1 MRAAILAIGSEL
13 LGTER
18 LDTNSLRLT
27 GALARHGVELRRKAV
42 TGDSEA
48 EIAAE
53 LTHTLPRVDLVLL
66 TGGLGPT
73 SDDVTREA
81 VAAALG
87 RRLIFHGE
95 TLARIERRF
104 QAMGLRMAS
113 VNRRQ
118 AEIVEGA
125 EVLPNANGTAP
136 GMRLATPSGAILFLF
151 PGVPSELE
159 AMIGTYLEPWL
170 AERSGG
176 AVRETAVLKVAC
188 VPESALEERIAPAY
202 AEFGREAIT
211 ILAKPGEIRLEMT
224 ATGPEAERRSRL
236 AAMQRR
242 LAELAGDAVYAERDA
257 DTLESVV
264 GDLLRRAG
272 RTLTAA
278 ESCTGGLLAERLTRV
293 PGSSDYFLGGAVVY
307 TNALKTRLVGV
318 PEALLAAH
326 GAVSEPVARAMA
338 EGVRRALGSDYGVG
352 ITGVAGPG
360 GGSEAK
366 PVGTVHLAVAGP
378 AADPAGAAAGA
389 ADVVHRQVRF
399 PGDRERVR
407 WQSSQLALEMLRRLL
422 LAGAAGPRAGAL
434 AADALWR

>member
-1 MRAAILAIGSEL
+1 MQAAILAIGTEL

-27 GALARHGVELRRKAV
+27 RALAAHGVELVRKAV
-42 TGDSEA
+42 AGDSEA

-53 LTHTLPRVDLVLL
+53 LASVLPRVDLVLV
-66 TGGLGPT
+66 TGGLGPP

-87 RRLIFHGE
+87 RRLVFDGE
-95 TLARIERRF
+95 VAARIESRF
-104 QAMGLRMAS
+104 QAMGLRMSA
-113 VNRRQ
+113 VNRKQ
-118 AEIVEGA
+118 AEIVDGA

-136 GMRLATPSGAILFLF
+136 GMRLATASGAVLFLF

-170 AERSGG
+170 ALRSGG

-224 ATGPEAERRSRL
+224 ATGPEAERRKRL
-236 AAMQRR
+236 AAMSAR
-242 LAELAGDAVYAERDA
+242 LAALAGEAVYADREA

-264 GDLLRRAG
+264 GELLRRQG
-272 RTLTAA
+272 RTLTVA

-293 PGSSDYFLGGAVVY
+293 PGSSDYFLGGVLVY
-307 TNALKTRLVGV
+307 TDGLKTRLVGV

-326 GAVSEPVARAMA
+326 GAVSEEVARAMA
-338 EGVRRALGSDYGVG
+338 EGVRRALESDYGIG

-360 GGSEAK
+360 GGSAAK

-378 AADPAGAAAGA
+378 LGVA
-389 ADVVHRQVRF
+389 HRQVRF

-422 LAGAAGPRAGAL
+422 RAPAAASAGSAANAV
-434 AADALWR
+434 WR

>member
-1 MRAAILAIGSEL
+1 MHAAILAIGTEL

-27 GALARHGVELRRKAV
+27 RALAAHGVELVRKAV
-42 TGDSEA
+42 AGDSEA

-53 LTHTLPRVDLVLL
+53 LASVLPRVDLMLV

-87 RRLIFHGE
+87 RRLVFDGE
-95 TLARIERRF
+95 VAARIESRF
-104 QAMGLRMAS
+104 QAMGLRMSA
-113 VNRRQ
+113 VNRKQ
-118 AEIVEGA
+118 AEIVDGA

-136 GMRLATPSGAILFLF
+136 GMRLAAPSGAVLFLF

-170 AERSGG
+170 ALRSGG

-224 ATGPEAERRSRL
+224 ATGPEAERRKRL
-236 AAMQRR
+236 AAMSAR
-242 LAELAGDAVYAERDA
+242 LAALAGEAVYADREA

-264 GDLLRRAG
+264 GELLRRQG
-272 RTLTAA
+272 RTLTVA

-293 PGSSDYFLGGAVVY
+293 PGSSEYFLGGAVVY
-307 TNALKTRLVGV
+307 TDALKTRLVGV

-326 GAVSEPVARAMA
+326 GAVSEEVARAMA
-338 EGVRRALGSDYGVG
+338 EGVRRALASDYGIG

-360 GGSEAK
+360 GGSAAK

-378 AADPAGAAAGA
+378 SG
-389 ADVVHRQVRF
+389 VSHRQVRF

-422 LAGAAGPRAGAL
+422 RAPAAASAGS
-434 AADALWR
+434 AADAVWR

>member
-1 MRAAILAIGSEL
+1 MRAAILAVGSEL

-27 GALARHGVELRRKAV
+27 RALARHGVELVRKAV
-42 TGDSEA
+42 AGDSEA
-48 EIAAE
+48 EIADE
-53 LTHTLPRVDLVLL
+53 LAHTLPRVDLALV

-87 RRLIFHGE
+87 RRLVLHAE
-95 TLARIERRF
+95 TLSRIERRF
-104 QAMGLRMAS
+104 QAMGLRMAA
-113 VNRRQ
+113 VNRKQ

-125 EVLPNANGTAP
+125 EVLPNAHGTAP
-136 GMRLATPSGAILFLF
+136 GMRIATAEGAVLYLF

-159 AMIGTYLEPWL
+159 AMIPEYLEPWL

-176 AVRETAVLKVAC
+176 AARETAVLKVAC

-224 ATGPEAERRSRL
+224 ATGPEAERRKRL
-236 AAMQRR
+236 AAMSAR
-242 LAELAGDAVYAERDA
+242 LAALAGEAVYADREA

-264 GDLLRRAG
+264 GELLRRQG
-272 RTLTAA
+272 RTLTVA

-307 TNALKTRLVGV
+307 TDALKTRLVGV

-326 GAVSEPVARAMA
+326 GAVSEEVARAMA
-338 EGVRRALGSDYGVG
+338 EGVRRALESDYGIG

-360 GGSEAK
+360 GGSAAK

-378 AADPAGAAAGA
+378 LGVA
-389 ADVVHRQVRF
+389 HRQVRF

-422 LAGAAGPRAGAL
+422 RAPAAASAGST
-434 AADALWR
+434 ADAVWR